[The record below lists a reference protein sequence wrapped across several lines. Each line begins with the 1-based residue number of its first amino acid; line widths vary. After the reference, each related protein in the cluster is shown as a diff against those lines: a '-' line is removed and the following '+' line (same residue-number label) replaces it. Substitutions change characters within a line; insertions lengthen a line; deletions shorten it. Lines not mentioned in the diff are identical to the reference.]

1 MREKIHEEIGDAKY
15 CILVDE
21 AKDESR
27 KEQMALVLRFVDNDG
42 FIRERFFDIL
52 HVKDTTSM
60 ALKKELSSILCRYAL
75 DVQNM
80 RGQGYASASNM
91 CGEWNGL
98 QALFLGECPYAYYIH
113 CMAHRLQLALIAAS
127 REVIHVHQFFSK
139 LTFVVNFFS
148 ASSKR
153 NSELQ
158 SVQIHEIA
166 NMIAIDELETGKGA
180 NQIGTLQKVGDTRW
194 GSHFHSVCSLIK
206 MFKATCEVL
215 QSIVKRGS
223 NYSQR
228 GNANSIYNLITS
240 FDFVFILHLV
250 KEILGITYILCQALQ
265 QKSQDILN
273 AMHHV
278 STTRALVQK
287 MREDGW
293 DSFLETTKSFCEK
306 YEIDVPDMSGLYIMG
321 LGRSCH

>member
-1 MREKIHEEIGDAKY
+1 RPASTTFTVHGFRNWKKFNDGKKCAFLVHMGESHNAAEKSCANLMNPSLREKICEEIGDSKY

-21 AKDESR
+21 TKDESK
-27 KEQMALVLRFVDNDG
+27 KEQMALVWHFVDNDG

-127 REVIHVHQFFSK
+127 REVIH
-139 LTFVVNFFS
+139 
-148 ASSKR
+148 R

-166 NMIAIDELETGKGA
+166 NMIAIDELETGDA
-180 NQIGTLQKVGDTRW
+180 DST
-194 GSHFHSVCSLIK
+194 
-206 MFKATCEVL
+206 
-215 QSIVKRGS
+215 
-223 NYSQR
+223 
-228 GNANSIYNLITS
+228 YNIITS

-250 KEILGITYILCQALQ
+250 KEILGITDILCQALQ
-265 QKSQDILN
+265 HTSQDILN
-273 AMHHV
+273 VMHHV
-278 STTRALVQK
+278 STTRALIQK
-287 MREDGW
+287 MREDSW
-293 DSFLETTKSFCEK
+293 DSFLETTKSFCE
-306 YEIDVPDMSGLYIMG
+306 
-321 LGRSCH
+321 